1 MLAQDPLK
9 NVLYIDLSKRS
20 FQVVPRPELFERYLG
35 GVGVAAALLQEECP
49 EGVDPFAPEAPII
62 FAIGPLNGYYP
73 MASKTVALF
82 KSPHTGNL
90 GESHAGGRSAVS
102 LRLAG
107 LGAVVIKGASDIPIA
122 VSITQGKV
130 SFIDARALWGLG
142 VGDTGRILRRQ
153 GKPGARSIFR
163 IGPAGENL
171 STYACV
177 VTETYRHFGRL
188 GLGAVFGS
196 KKLKAIIVSGES
208 SLPVE
213 DKKAYRQSYDA
224 LLKQILDTDSL
235 KKYHDLGT
243 AVNVL
248 KLNAKKALPTRNLQQ
263 SFFEA
268 AEGIS
273 GEYFAE
279 KLLGRRLACAHCP
292 VACIHLA
299 ALRIPYEDEP
309 YFYKTSFISYD
320 YELIYALGSMLGI
333 GQAEGVLKLL
343 SRIDDLGLDA
353 ISTGVVLAW
362 ATEAFEKGLISE
374 KDTLGLKPKF
384 GDFNTYLEMLNHL
397 GYQTNAFYQ
406 ALARGAEYA
415 ATQYGGLDFALTF
428 GRNEMPG
435 YHTGYGCHLGF
446 LTGARHSHL
455 DSAGYSYDQKL
466 DVPSL
471 GAQKLAALL
480 FEEEA
485 YRQILS
491 ALVVCFF
498 ARSIYKY
505 EPIAQA
511 LAAVGYHFTPEELK
525 ALGEEILCLKY
536 RFKLREGFRFEDLRI
551 PKRILKT
558 VSPQGQL
565 SEEFLREGIAAYAQ
579 IISEKIKAQEA
590 S

>member
-9 NVLYIDLSKRS
+9 NVLYIDLSKRK
-20 FQVVPRPELFERYLG
+20 FWIEPRPELFEEYLG
-35 GVGVAAALLQEECP
+35 GVGVGAALLEEECP
-49 EGVDPFAPEAPII
+49 EGVEPFSPEAPII
-62 FAIGPLNGYYP
+62 LAVGPMVGFYP
-73 MASKTVALF
+73 MASKTAALF

-102 LRLAG
+102 IRLAG
-107 LGAVVIKGASDIPIA
+107 LGAIVIKGASDIPIA
-122 VSITQGKV
+122 INISENKV

-142 VGDTGRILRRQ
+142 VGETGRILREKT

-163 IGPAGENL
+163 IGLAGENL
-171 STYACV
+171 STFACV

-196 KKLKAIIVSGES
+196 KKLKALVITGHK
-208 SLPVE
+208 SLPVA
-213 DKKAYRQSYDA
+213 DKKAYHECYDKI
-224 LLKQILDTDSL
+224 LKQILETDSL

-248 KLNAKKALPTRNLQQ
+248 SLNRKRSLPTKNLTQAW
-263 SFFEA
+263 FEE
-268 AEGIS
+268 AEKIS

-279 KLLGRRLACAHCP
+279 HLLGRRLACAHCP

-320 YELIYALGSMLGI
+320 YELIYSLGSMLGV
-333 GQAEGVLKLL
+333 GKAEGILKILAKV
-343 SRIDDLGLDA
+343 DDLGLDA
-353 ISTGVVLAW
+353 ISAGVVLAW
-362 ATEAFEKGLISE
+362 ATEAFEKGLIGTKE
-374 KDTLGLKPKF
+374 TLGLSPTW
-384 GDFNTYLEMLNHL
+384 GAVEVYLEMLEHL
-397 GYQTNAFYQ
+397 ARQSNEFYQT
-406 ALARGAEYA
+406 LAKGVEHASQR
-415 ATQYGGLDFALTF
+415 YGGEDFALAF
-428 GRNEMPG
+428 GKNEMPG

-466 DVPSL
+466 NVPEI
-471 GAQKLAALL
+471 GPEKLAELL

-491 ALVVCFF
+491 SIIICFF

-505 EPIAQA
+505 EVISEA
-511 LAAVGYHFTPEELK
+511 LKAIGYDFSPEELK
-525 ALGEEILCLKY
+525 ALGQRILRRKY
-536 RFKLREGFRFEDLRI
+536 HFKLREGFSFEDLRI

-558 VSPQGQL
+558 ISPHGQL
-565 SEEFLREGIAAYAQ
+565 NEEFLRRGIETYKE
-579 IISEKIKAQEA
+579 ILLKERL
-590 S
+590 

>member
-20 FQVVPRPELFERYLG
+20 FKIVPRPELFEKYLG
-35 GVGVAAALLQEECP
+35 GVGVAAALLHEECP

-62 FAIGPLNGYYP
+62 FAVGPLNGYYP

-122 VSITQGKV
+122 VSITHNKV

-142 VGDTGRILRRQ
+142 VGETGRILRRQ

-171 STYACV
+171 STFSCV

-196 KKLKAIIVSGES
+196 KKLKALIVSGER
-208 SLPVE
+208 SLPVA
-213 DKKAYRQSYDA
+213 DKKAYRESYDA
-224 LLKQILDTDSL
+224 FLRQILDTDSL

-248 KLNAKKALPTRNLQQ
+248 KLNAKKALPTNNLQQ

-268 AEGIS
+268 AEEIS
-273 GEYFAE
+273 GEHFAE

-320 YELIYALGSMLGI
+320 YELIYALGSMLGV

-343 SRIDDLGLDA
+343 SRVDDLGFDA

-362 ATEAFEKGLISE
+362 ATEAFAQGLISE
-374 KDTLGLKPKF
+374 KETLGLRPSF
-384 GDFNTYLEMLNHL
+384 GDVNTYLEMLHHL
-397 GYQTNAFYQ
+397 GYQTNTFYQ
-406 ALARGAEYA
+406 ALAKGAEYA
-415 ATQYGGLDFALTF
+415 ASQYGGLDFALTF

-491 ALVVCFF
+491 SLVVCFF

-511 LAAVGYHFTPEELK
+511 LAAVGYNFSPEELK
-525 ALGEEILCLKY
+525 ALGEEILRLKY
-536 RFKLREGFRFEDLRI
+536 RFKLREGFRFEELRI

-558 VSPQGQL
+558 ISPQGQL
-565 SEEFLREGIAAYAQ
+565 SEEFLREGIAAYA
-579 IISEKIKAQEA
+579 KILLEDT
-590 S
+590 